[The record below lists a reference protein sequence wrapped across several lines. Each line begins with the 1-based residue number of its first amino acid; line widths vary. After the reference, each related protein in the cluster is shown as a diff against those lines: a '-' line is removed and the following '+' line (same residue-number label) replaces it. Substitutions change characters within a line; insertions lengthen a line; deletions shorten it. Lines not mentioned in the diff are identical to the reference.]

1 MVRGSALVLMVAYH
15 FCYDLNYFGLVR
27 FDFYQSAFWQGSRI
41 AILSLF
47 LGIVGVS
54 LHLSTTPLLRWRPF
68 LRRLAV
74 ISACAA
80 LVSVGSYLLFPERWI
95 YFGALHFIVV
105 ASVLALPFVRFDRMI
120 LPVAGAFLA
129 AGYFL
134 HTALFDRPALQ
145 WVGLMTYKP
154 PTEDYVPLVPWLAV
168 VLLGVFLGRQL
179 YGRPS
184 PPSWAQARARSPA
197 ARFLAVGGRHSL
209 AIYMLH
215 QPILMGL
222 LRAMTTLSGR

>member
-1 MVRGSALVLMVAYH
+1 MVRGSAVVLMVAYH
-15 FCYDLNYFGLVR
+15 FCYDLNYFGLAR
-27 FDFYQSAFWQGSRI
+27 FDFYRSAFWQGSRI

-74 ISACAA
+74 IGACAA
-80 LVSVGSYLLFPERWI
+80 LVSAGSYLLFPERWI
-95 YFGALHFIVV
+95 YFGALHFIAV
-105 ASVLALPFVRFDRMI
+105 ASVLALPFLRFDRTI
-120 LPVAGAFLA
+120 LPVAGVFLA

-134 HTALFDRPALQ
+134 RFPLFDRPALQ
-145 WVGLMTYKP
+145 WVGLMTHKP

-179 YGRPS
+179 YGRAS
-184 PPSWAQARARSPA
+184 PPSWAQAQARNTA
-197 ARFLAVGGRHSL
+197 AHVLAVGGRHSL
-209 AIYMLH
+209 AVYMLH

-222 LRAMTTLSGR
+222 LLVLTTVIGR